1 MAKVISKVYGDALFS
16 LALENDKLDTIW
28 EEVRMTRQILSE
40 NPTFVKTICHPE
52 ITKQDQ
58 IKLLD
63 DAFKGKVSDE
73 VMGFFHVLAD
83 KKRLKEL
90 DAVLEYFDRSAK
102 EYKKIGVVYVT
113 VPMELTKAQQDKIRE
128 RILEVSSYETLEMHV
143 ETEASLLG
151 GMVIRIGDEILDNSI
166 RSKMEHMARKINQ
179 IKLSSYKEGV
189 HLHEFKT

>member
-1 MAKVISKVYGDALFS
+1 MFS

-28 EEVRMTRQILSE
+28 DQERMTRQILSE

-143 ETEASLLG
+143 ETDASLLG

-179 IKLSSYKEGV
+179 IKLSS
-189 HLHEFKT
+189 

>member
-1 MAKVISKVYGDALFS
+1 MAKVISKVYRDGLFS
-16 LALENDKLDTIW
+16 FALENDKLDTIW
-28 EEVRMTRQILSE
+28 EEVRMIRQILSE

-143 ETEASLLG
+143 ETDASLLG

-179 IKLSSYKEGV
+179 IKLSS
-189 HLHEFKT
+189 

>member
-1 MAKVISKVYGDALFS
+1 MFS

-128 RILEVSSYETLEMHV
+128 RILEVYSYETLEMHV
-143 ETEASLLG
+143 ETDASLLG

-179 IKLSSYKEGV
+179 IKLSS
-189 HLHEFKT
+189 

>member
-1 MAKVISKVYGDALFS
+1 MFS
-16 LALENDKLDTIW
+16 LALENDKIDTIW

-40 NPTFVKTICHPE
+40 NPTFIKTICHPE
-52 ITKQDQ
+52 ITRQDQ
-58 IKLLD
+58 IELLD

-73 VMGFFHVLAD
+73 VMGFLHVLAD

-128 RILEVSSYETLEMHV
+128 RILEVSSYESLEMHV
-143 ETEASLLG
+143 ETDASLLG

-179 IKLSSYKEGV
+179 IKLSS
-189 HLHEFKT
+189 

>member
-1 MAKVISKVYGDALFS
+1 MFS

-28 EEVRMTRQILSE
+28 EEVRMIRQILSE

-52 ITKQDQ
+52 ISKQDQ

-143 ETEASLLG
+143 ETDASLLG

-179 IKLSSYKEGV
+179 IKLSS
-189 HLHEFKT
+189 

>member
-1 MAKVISKVYGDALFS
+1 MFS

-28 EEVRMTRQILSE
+28 EEVRMIRQILSE

-113 VPMELTKAQQDKIRE
+113 VPMGLTKAQQDKIRE

-143 ETEASLLG
+143 ETDASLLG

-179 IKLSSYKEGV
+179 IKLSS
-189 HLHEFKT
+189 

>member
-1 MAKVISKVYGDALFS
+1 MFS

-28 EEVRMTRQILSE
+28 EEVRMIRQILSE

-63 DAFKGKVSDE
+63 DTFKGKVSDE

-113 VPMELTKAQQDKIRE
+113 VPMELTKA
-128 RILEVSSYETLEMHV
+128 T
-143 ETEASLLG
+143 
-151 GMVIRIGDEILDNSI
+151 SI
-166 RSKMEHMARKINQ
+166 
-179 IKLSSYKEGV
+179 
-189 HLHEFKT
+189 